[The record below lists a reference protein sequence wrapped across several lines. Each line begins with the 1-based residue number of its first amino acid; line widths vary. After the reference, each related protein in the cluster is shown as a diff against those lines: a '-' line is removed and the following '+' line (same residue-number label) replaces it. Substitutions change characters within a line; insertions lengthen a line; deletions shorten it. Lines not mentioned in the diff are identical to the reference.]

1 MEFLPDDI
9 ADYIEAHTADESD
22 LLKKINRETHAKV
35 LKPRMLSGQLQG
47 RYLSMISHL
56 LKPKNILEI
65 GTYTGYSAI
74 CLAEGLA
81 EDGKLITIDINEELE
96 TRVRDYFEQAGLSKK
111 VEYRI
116 GNALTIIPKLE
127 QQFDLVFIDADKENY
142 SRYYDLIFDKV
153 KVGGVILAD
162 NVLWS
167 GKITMSKPDKDTR
180 ALLEF
185 NTKVNDDTRV
195 ENVLLPV
202 RDGIM
207 MARKVSK

>member
-9 ADYIEAHTADESD
+9 ADYIEAHTAGESD

-116 GNALTIIPKLE
+116 GNALTIIPTLE

-153 KVGGVILAD
+153 KVGGIILAD

-185 NTKVNDDTRV
+185 NAKVNDDTRV